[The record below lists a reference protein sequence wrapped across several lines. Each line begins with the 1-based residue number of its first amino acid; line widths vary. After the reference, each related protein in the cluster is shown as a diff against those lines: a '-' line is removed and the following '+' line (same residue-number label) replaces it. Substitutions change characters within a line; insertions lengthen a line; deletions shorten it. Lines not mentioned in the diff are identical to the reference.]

1 MYAQITF
8 WCKSRPFPDQFLQKR
23 AHADK
28 IRKKILDYILKIDIS
43 IIFRDFPRLGF
54 FNPFPPLRNERIE
67 LGVL

>member
-1 MYAQITF
+1 MYAQITY

-28 IRKKILDYILKIDIS
+28 IRKKILDYILEKDIF
-43 IIFRDFPRLGF
+43 IIFRDIPRQGF
-54 FNPFPPLRNERIE
+54 LPPPPLRNERIE